1 MKSKEENATKTSKKS
16 YSSPRLFFYGTLEK
30 LAAGGAGSRTEM
42 KMMTAPMKRP

>member
-30 LAAGGAGSRTEM
+30 LAAGGAGSKTE
-42 KMMTAPMKRP
+42 KGKSKDPTRRP